1 MVLPA
6 AAILMRPA
14 LPDTKPS
21 TSYLLSPD
29 CKKSAASTDAA
40 GFLPVSFSPA
50 SPGARGVYHIR
61 PTVQVEQLHMP
72 GGVAAPAQGLA
83 HVPHLDVELW
93 VQGIQNTGFANAG
106 VSCKGRQLPSDQG
119 F

>member
-29 CKKSAASTDAA
+29 CKKSAAATDAA
-40 GFLPVSFSPA
+40 GLLSGSFFSARPW
-50 SPGARGVYHIR
+50 GA
-61 PTVQVEQLHMP
+61 
-72 GGVAAPAQGLA
+72 
-83 HVPHLDVELW
+83 
-93 VQGIQNTGFANAG
+93 
-106 VSCKGRQLPSDQG
+106 
-119 F
+119 

>member
-29 CKKSAASTDAA
+29 CKKSGPATFRRAVFGLFLEIPLTVF
-40 GFLPVSFSPA
+40 GRMPPLPVQIFLTVA
-50 SPGARGVYHIR
+50 IVVEIIFFIRYLLAMGRAHRLWPGVR
-61 PTVQVEQLHMP
+61 
-72 GGVAAPAQGLA
+72 
-83 HVPHLDVELW
+83 
-93 VQGIQNTGFANAG
+93 
-106 VSCKGRQLPSDQG
+106 
-119 F
+119 

>member
-50 SPGARGVYHIR
+50 CPG
-61 PTVQVEQLHMP
+61 T
-72 GGVAAPAQGLA
+72 
-83 HVPHLDVELW
+83 
-93 VQGIQNTGFANAG
+93 
-106 VSCKGRQLPSDQG
+106 KGRAHKKRRASARLFRAIHFFRSCQSWRG
-119 F
+119 FSSSYNRT